1 MFRFS
6 NFEKSEEIFRWL
18 ENGAHFYVC
27 GDARKMAKD
36 VDIAL
41 REIAAEHGKD
51 PDLYITE
58 LKNTQRYSRDVY

>member
-1 MFRFS
+1 
-6 NFEKSEEIFRWL
+6 
-18 ENGAHFYVC
+18 
-27 GDARKMAKD
+27 MAKD
-36 VDIAL
+36 VDTAL